1 MGMLGDRRE
10 QQRWMAW
17 AGPWLLLSAAAC
29 KEPNPDFD
37 GAAESANDTGS
48 ASTSTTGPEPTTS
61 PDSTGPVVTGDGT
74 TGASSGEPPGTSSG
88 EPPGTSSGE
97 PGSTT
102 EACVGMVCMGVC
114 VDTMTDDDNCG
125 ECDNKCVGQQMCID
139 GTCVM

>member
-1 MGMLGDRRE
+1 MGMPGDRRE
-10 QQRWMAW
+10 QPRWIAW
-17 AGPWLLLSAAAC
+17 AGPWLLLAVAC

-37 GAAESANDTGS
+37 GPAESANDTGP
-48 ASTSTTGPEPTTS
+48 ASTSTTEPTTS
-61 PDSTGPVVTGDGT
+61 PESTGPFVTSDGT

-125 ECDNKCVGQQMCID
+125 MCDHKCPGQQMCVD
-139 GTCVM
+139 GMCMM